1 MAKGD
6 KTKQQNVTD
15 YGKNQNENLIANQRD
30 TLVPQNQNF
39 WNQYTQASG
48 EAMNDYR
55 DIMNQYKN
63 FQQSPSAQPYN
74 AERVNYSRSPEL
86 ASALSGY
93 QDFANTGGFS
103 GNDIANMR
111 ARGISPIRAMYANA
125 QNEIARQT
133 NLQGGY
139 SPNKGALLAKMAMS
153 KNQQIADQVTDVEAR
168 LAEMRQQGRLAGLS
182 GLGNL
187 SVQDIGFGQQAQLAN
202 QAAGLSAAGLNAANY
217 DHNRLAAIQGQ
228 ANLFGQAPGMAGMFA
243 NNLLNS
249 NNQWAQNTNQNLANT
264 GQAMQGQY
272 QVSQIPSNFQTGLG
286 YAGQIGGMVG
296 QIAAPFLTGGASS
309 LIPSSRVPGAMSTY
323 NQYPGIRT

>member
-6 KTKQQNVTD
+6 KTKQQNVVD
-15 YGKNQNENLIANQRD
+15 YNKDLAQNQINNQRD
-30 TLVPQNQNF
+30 TIVPQNQNF

-48 EAMNDYR
+48 EATNDYR

-63 FQQSPSAQPYN
+63 FQATAAQPYN

-86 ASALSGY
+86 ASALLGY

-103 GNDIANMR
+103 ANDISNMR

-125 QNEIARQT
+125 QNEIARQKI
-133 NLQGGY
+133 LQGGY
-139 SPNKGALLAKMAMS
+139 SPNTPALLAKMAMS

-168 LAEMRQQGRLAGLS
+168 LAEMRQQGRLAGLG

-187 SVQDIGFGQQAQLAN
+187 SVQDINFGQQAQLAN
-202 QAAGLSAAGLNAANY
+202 QAAGLNAAHLNSTTT
-217 DHNRLAAIQGQ
+217 DPMRLAAIQGQ
-228 ANLFGQAPGMAGMFA
+228 ASLFGQTPGMAGMFA

-249 NNQWAQNTNQNLANT
+249 NNQWSNINNQQLDLARLAMGGQQQVAQT
-264 GQAMQGQY
+264 
-272 QVSQIPSNFQTGLG
+272 PSNFEVGLG
-286 YAGQIGGMVG
+286 RAGQIGGMAS
-296 QIAAPFLTGGASS
+296 QIAAPFLTGGASN

-323 NQYPGIRT
+323 NQFPGIRT